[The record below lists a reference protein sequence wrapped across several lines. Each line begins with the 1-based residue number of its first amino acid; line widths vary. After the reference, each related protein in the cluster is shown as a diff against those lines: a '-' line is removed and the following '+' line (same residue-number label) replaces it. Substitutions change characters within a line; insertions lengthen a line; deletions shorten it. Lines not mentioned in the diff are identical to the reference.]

1 MKFKFHVFEGLKSDF
16 LHLVFNSED
25 KGLLSK
31 DLKRFALFADDE
43 LSKQGA
49 FKTVYITI

>member
-31 DLKRFALFADDE
+31 DLRE
-43 LSKQGA
+43 LDRLLE
-49 FKTVYITI
+49 TDCND